1 MGASRRLPLQRV
13 RLVLLC
19 LSVGDTATHEPSA
32 AAERARNGL
41 TSPGTE
47 RGVRDSGP
55 GGKRARPAHC
65 TVTSPCRLP
74 FDGSPDEGSPWIDGR
89 PWPFHTAASTRCQRL
104 WATRGGR
111 GPFPS
116 LVHLS
121 IFPTRQRGP
130 PSSEDEGLLS
140 GPPARPPRERPGLS
154 QRSRTAGSSPRGQL
168 WPQHLRPRPRGL
180 SPASL
185 SHSHRRGLWGRV
197 TSRLTELDSDG
208 VFMSAGPGDTRG
220 HSSTFVKGTIHS
232 QRPDG
237 GWPGSQ

>member
-1 MGASRRLPLQRV
+1 MGAARRLPLQRV

-32 AAERARNGL
+32 AAERARNGF

-55 GGKRARPAHC
+55 GGKRACPAHC
-65 TVTSPCRLP
+65 TVTSPCRPP

-154 QRSRTAGSSPRGQL
+154 QRSRTAGSSPRGQPR
-168 WPQHLRPRPRGL
+168 PQRLRPRPRGL

-185 SHSHRRGLWGRV
+185 SHSHRRGLWGQGY
-197 TSRLTELDSDG
+197 EPSDR
-208 VFMSAGPGDTRG
+208 AGFGRCFYERGAWG
-220 HSSTFVKGTIHS
+220 HSGAFQHLCQRDYS